1 MPSAVRGH
9 RASQRRS
16 PRSVIAHTWKNAL
29 CRVNA
34 DILSVHGLSSSLSP
48 EHAFLSNRIIS
59 GAATGRRPFHLNQR
73 TECLSGGGS
82 RPCGPAQGS
91 RGGAQTSARSC
102 ERLPLFSVNLC
113 VKHPLCSQL
122 PPSSPRLPP
131 PQSPRPPSRSR
142 CLD

>member
-73 TECLSGGGS
+73 AEASAHTVRAEVSEAVGPRFARPARRAGS
-82 RPCGPAQGS
+82 HR
-91 RGGAQTSARSC
+91 RTRT
-102 ERLPLFSVNLC
+102 LFSVNLC
-113 VKHPLCSQL
+113 AKYPL
-122 PPSSPRLPP
+122 
-131 PQSPRPPSRSR
+131 
-142 CLD
+142 